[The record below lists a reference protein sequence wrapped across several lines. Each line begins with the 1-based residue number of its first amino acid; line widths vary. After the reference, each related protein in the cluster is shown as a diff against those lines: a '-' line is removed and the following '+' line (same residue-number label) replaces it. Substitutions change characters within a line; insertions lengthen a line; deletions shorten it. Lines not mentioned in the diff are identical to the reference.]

1 MAEMSQHSSEIA
13 FAQGMA
19 ELHRR
24 YGNRIGQ
31 EGVKP
36 LDLLLELHNEVQ
48 RLMRRHGVP
57 LLLY

>member
-1 MAEMSQHSSEIA
+1 MSQHSSEIA